1 MASHQNNININSDSN
16 KYVSFIISNLPIEYY
31 NYIRVEYTLSQLVA
45 NYYNISNI
53 DQKDKNDENVE
64 IKNDENVEVKND
76 ENVEAKNDENVEVKN
91 DENVEVKND
100 ENVEAKNDENVEAKN
115 DENVEAKNDENNKS
129 KKEVKKYNPKKKNID
144 KEIEK
149 ILTQLTFNP
158 ENNNNN
164 TEMNLHITELSQSSK
179 LKVNMSYG
187 LFNSTYE
194 FIFKKTIPINVTCIS
209 NFKTDRDIIPD
220 ESRRLKQ
227 IVIKVKESDLKNY
240 DGNLMNDLGLF
251 CSKYWEKNKFGS
263 SVSEDSTYTVFIND
277 EKMWDDSCKEEHR
290 TFETIYLPKGLKDE
304 LIEDIETFLEP
315 ETKLKYQKIGRKYK
329 RISCL
334 EGLPGSGKTSLIT
347 ALASYIGYDI
357 AMITPSVGSKFTD
370 LTFKC
375 LLRNLPNKTILV
387 FEDMDALF
395 NQSRNDEANKHA
407 HTFSGLLNGLDG
419 IGTPSGLICFITTNN
434 FNSFDPA
441 LKRRGRIDKV
451 YHFDYMTKEQLYDM
465 FKNFMDDEFTEVKFN
480 KFLKKFQS
488 LNLKVSVSTMQEYLF
503 QYIDEPDEAINNINE
518 LNELNKSV
526 SNKSNTDTMY
536 N

>member
-1 MASHQNNININSDSN
+1 MASHQNTNMGSDSN

-31 NYIRVEYTLSQLVA
+31 NFIRVEYTLSQLVA
-45 NYYNISNI
+45 KYYNISNI
-53 DQKDKNDENVE
+53 DNKSKNDEN
-64 IKNDENVEVKND
+64 KEVKND
-76 ENVEAKNDENVEVKN
+76 ENKEVKN
-91 DENVEVKND
+91 DKNT
-100 ENVEAKNDENVEAKN
+100 
-115 DENVEAKNDENNKS
+115 KS
-129 KKEVKKYNPKKKNID
+129 KKDVKKYNPKKKNID
-144 KEIEK
+144 KEIEN

-158 ENNNNN
+158 KNTDNDNN
-164 TEMNLHITELSQSSK
+164 EMNLHITEINQSSK
-179 LKVNMSYG
+179 LKVNMNFG

-194 FIFKKTIPINVTCIS
+194 FIFKKTIPIHVTSIS

-251 CSKYWEKNKFGS
+251 CSKYWEKNKFGRY
-263 SVSEDSTYTVFIND
+263 VSEDSTYTVYIND

-290 TFETIYLPKGLKDE
+290 PFETIYLPKGLKDE
-304 LIEDIETFLEP
+304 LIEDIEKFLEP
-315 ETKLKYQKIGRKYK
+315 DTKLKYQKIGRKYK

-334 EGLPGSGKTSLIT
+334 EGLPGTGKTSVIT

-357 AMITPSVGSKFTD
+357 AIITPSVGAKFTD

-375 LLRNLPNKTILV
+375 LLRNLPSKTILV

-395 NQSRNDEANKHA
+395 NQSRTGEESKHA

-451 YHFDYMTKEQLYDM
+451 YNFDYMNKEQLYDM
-465 FKNFMDDEFTEVKFN
+465 FKNFMEDGFTEEKFIE
-480 KFLKKFQS
+480 FFKKFQS
-488 LNLKVSVSTMQEYLF
+488 LNLKVTVSTMQEYLF
-503 QYIDEPDEAINNINE
+503 QYIDEPDEAINNLKQ

-526 SNKSNTDTMY
+526 SNKSNTDNMY
-536 N
+536 H

>member
-1 MASHQNNININSDSN
+1 MASHQNTNMDLDSN

-31 NYIRVEYTLSQLVA
+31 HFIRVEYTLSQLVA

-53 DQKDKNDENVE
+53 DNKSKNDDN
-64 IKNDENVEVKND
+64 KEVKND
-76 ENVEAKNDENVEVKN
+76 ENNKNDKN
-91 DENVEVKND
+91 T
-100 ENVEAKNDENVEAKN
+100 
-115 DENVEAKNDENNKS
+115 KS
-129 KKEVKKYNPKKKNID
+129 KKDVKKYNPKKKNID
-144 KEIEK
+144 KEIEN

-164 TEMNLHITELSQSSK
+164 EMNLHITEINQTSK
-179 LKVNMSYG
+179 LKVNMSFG

-194 FIFKKTIPINVTCIS
+194 FIFKKKIPIHVTCIS

-251 CSKYWEKNKFGS
+251 CSKYWEKNKFGRY
-263 SVSEDSTYTVFIND
+263 VSEDSTYTVYIND

-290 TFETIYLPKGLKDE
+290 DFDTIYLPKGLKDE
-304 LIEDIETFLEP
+304 LIEDIEKFLEP
-315 ETKLKYQKIGRKYK
+315 DTKLKYQKIGRKYK

-334 EGLPGSGKTSLIT
+334 EGLPGTGKTSVIT

-357 AMITPSVGSKFTD
+357 AIITPSVGAKFTD

-375 LLRNLPNKTILV
+375 LLRNLPSKTILV

-395 NQSRNDEANKHA
+395 NQSRTGEENKHA

-451 YHFDYMTKEQLYDM
+451 YNFDNMNKEQLYDM
-465 FKNFMDDEFTEVKFN
+465 FKNFMEDGFTEEKFIE
-480 KFLKKFQS
+480 FFKKFQL
-488 LNLKVSVSTMQEYLF
+488 LNLKVTVSTMQEYLF
-503 QYIDEPDEAINNINE
+503 QYIDEPDEAINNLKQ
-518 LNELNKSV
+518 LNELHKSV
-526 SNKSNTDTMY
+526 SNKSNTDNMY
-536 N
+536 H